1 MCLVLVIICT
11 LFITSTVNVF
21 ASTGISVE
29 TPDGDISVI
38 MLNNNSIYM
47 GNGDTHA
54 IMKVNETDS
63 EIKYELIEGA
73 EKKYL
78 VYNKAT
84 NEMTSSITGQS
95 ISMDDILISDGIC
108 NEKEDDVTSSIIVP
122 TAGNKI
128 VKTYTYKVSYAKI
141 ASLVGDNYNTYDL
154 AYTIVA
160 IIGVFQGV
168 TITTI
173 AVLIYGAL
181 KGELLNKIVAGI
193 KNNSSGGIK
202 ITIHLVEI
210 SKHQGGRIVKGYAYK
225 IGQITT
231 Y

>member
-1 MCLVLVIICT
+1 M
-11 LFITSTVNVF
+11 
-21 ASTGISVE
+21 
-29 TPDGDISVI
+29 
-38 MLNNNSIYM
+38 
-47 GNGDTHA
+47 
-54 IMKVNETDS
+54 
-63 EIKYELIEGA
+63 
-73 EKKYL
+73 
-78 VYNKAT
+78 
-84 NEMTSSITGQS
+84 
-95 ISMDDILISDGIC
+95 
-108 NEKEDDVTSSIIVP
+108 
-122 TAGNKI
+122 
-128 VKTYTYKVSYAKI
+128 
-141 ASLVGDNYNTYDL
+141 